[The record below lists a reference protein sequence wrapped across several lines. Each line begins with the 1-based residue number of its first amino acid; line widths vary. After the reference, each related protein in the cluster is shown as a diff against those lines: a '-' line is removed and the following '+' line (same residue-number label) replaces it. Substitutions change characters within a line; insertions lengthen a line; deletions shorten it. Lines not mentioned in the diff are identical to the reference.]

1 MAFRRYVR
9 PVDCLT
15 RETVQGNFSLTRT
28 IDEWLAGRPAA
39 TRRAY
44 AHDVREFL
52 AALEGELAQLDE
64 TALRRWLA
72 TFEHRRLARATVRRK
87 LAAVR
92 SFLRYLAERGYL
104 ERDLSSVVPAAFGKP
119 PDQKPRVH
127 ATERGRLL
135 ATALQLADPRLQ
147 LLLWLAGCGCPL
159 PVIARLRWRDL
170 EQWNEQGL
178 AFCHDERERVYR
190 CVIPG
195 LIWRGLQSLAETQAG
210 DALVFAH
217 PDGRAVSPQELA
229 ETIGWLLDE
238 AAPELATDH
247 RDDDRL
253 LTLSEVAQRLGLPE
267 TTIRYY
273 RDRFAPYLP
282 TVGRGRSRRYSPQA
296 VERLRWIIEQLHAG
310 VSPVEIEAQL
320 GGKTNAFASTE
331 DEHRLIESVER
342 LSQRITELTVS
353 LELVAKALLQQEGW
367 SPREPGTD

>member
-1 MAFRRYVR
+1 M
-9 PVDCLT
+9 
-15 RETVQGNFSLTRT
+15 QGNFSLTRT

-52 AALEGELAQLDE
+52 AALGGELAQLDE
-64 TALRRWLA
+64 TVLRRWLA
-72 TFEHRRLARATVRRK
+72 TFEQRRLARATVQRK

-92 SFLRYLAERGYL
+92 SFLCYLAERGYL
-104 ERDLSSVVPAAFGKP
+104 ERDLSSVVPATFGKP
-119 PDQKPRVH
+119 PDPTPRVH
-127 ATERGRLL
+127 TTERGRLL

-170 EQWNEQGL
+170 EPWNEQGIAL
-178 AFCHDERERVYR
+178 CPDERERVYR
-190 CVIPG
+190 CIIPG
-195 LIWRGLQSLAETQAG
+195 LIWRSLQSLAETQPG

-217 PDGRAVSPQELA
+217 PDGRPVAPRELA

-238 AAPELATDH
+238 AAPEPGADH
-247 RDDDRL
+247 GDDDRL

-273 RDRFAPYLP
+273 RDRFAPYIP
-282 TVGRGRSRRYSPQA
+282 TVGSGRSRRYPPRA

-320 GGKTNAFASTE
+320 GGQTKASASTE
-331 DEHRLIESVER
+331 DADRLVESVER
-342 LSQRITELTVS
+342 LSQRIAELTAS
-353 LELVAKALLQQEGW
+353 LQLVAEALQRPEER
-367 SPREPGTD
+367 SRRESRTD

>member
-104 ERDLSSVVPAAFGKP
+104 ERYLSSVVPAAFGKP
-119 PDQKPRVH
+119 PDQTPRVH

-159 PVIARLRWRDL
+159 PMIARLRWRDL
-170 EQWNEQGL
+170 EQWNGQGI
-178 AFCHDERERVYR
+178 AFCHDERERAYR

-217 PDGRAVSPQELA
+217 PDGRPVSPQELA

-273 RDRFAPYLP
+273 HDRFAPYISRP
-282 TVGRGRSRRYSPQA
+282 SVAVDRAAIHRKRSSDSVGSSNNSTPASLRWRSKCNSAERRTRSRPRRTSIASSSLSNASANGSP
-296 VERLRWIIEQLHAG
+296 
-310 VSPVEIEAQL
+310 
-320 GGKTNAFASTE
+320 N
-331 DEHRLIESVER
+331 
-342 LSQRITELTVS
+342 
-353 LELVAKALLQQEGW
+353 
-367 SPREPGTD
+367 